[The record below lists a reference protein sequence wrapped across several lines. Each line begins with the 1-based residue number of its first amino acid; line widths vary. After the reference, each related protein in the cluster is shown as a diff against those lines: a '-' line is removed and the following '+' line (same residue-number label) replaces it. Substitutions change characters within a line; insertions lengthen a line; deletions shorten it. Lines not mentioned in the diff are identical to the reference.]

1 MKAITHARLGLASA
15 TVTLAS
21 ALATLVALGV
31 PGGAASIAHAAEDGG
46 TRSIFAS
53 GAGNRALGMGGAFVG
68 VADDASAMIWN
79 AGGLGRLERLEL
91 QATHS
96 AYGDFGSREDYL
108 SVVLPDWRWGAA
120 GLAVRYYGIDGIE
133 NRDDGNLLLGSD
145 LSNSEMEIA
154 LGFGRP
160 ISGSMSVGGA
170 VKLQRQSLAGF
181 SGSGLGADFGVL
193 GRAPAALRSRAGWA
207 DRLTWGVA
215 VRNAIQPAIRLDQES
230 VPDPSVLRAGLAYEQ
245 PSIAGR
251 PVLLAVDL
259 EKSPGVGMKLH
270 AGLDV
275 RIHALLGI
283 RAGMNAGRLTAG
295 MGVAW
300 RDFTVDYAFA
310 GGDLAGIHRVGLSR
324 VLGRTVSQQ
333 REAAVKAREAALQAA
348 LDEAFQKRQV
358 EQLENL
364 LARVRSAQAEGDHEK
379 ALEVL
384 ATISILD
391 PNQADARA
399 LEAISLGERAKRLA
413 ADSLRVRL
421 AADSIALAQKR
432 AAVKIPAPKPTE
444 TAQKPPTPA
453 PRAVASATPR
463 GGTPT
468 PAPAPQLTPEQQR
481 MVEQLYRSGLGAMA
495 ERRLDDALRYWEL
508 AWSMAPGYKRLAEY
522 LKREYLIRGM
532 DSFAS
537 GKLDQALA
545 YWEKAL
551 QVDPNDPRA
560 ASYIT
565 RARTQQARTKAI
577 MSGSR

>member
-1 MKAITHARLGLASA
+1 MFAAIAGLA
-15 TVTLAS
+15 
-21 ALATLVALGV
+21 ALGA
-31 PGGAASIAHAAEDGG
+31 PSIAHAAEDGG
-46 TRSIFAS
+46 TRSAFAS
-53 GAGNRALGMGGAFVG
+53 GAGNRALAMGGAFVG

-91 QATHS
+91 QATHA

-133 NRDDGNLLLGSD
+133 YRDDGNLLLGSA

-160 ISGSMSVGGA
+160 VSGALSVGGA

-181 SGSGLGADFGVL
+181 SGSGLGADLGVL
-193 GRAPAALRSRAGWA
+193 GRAPASLRSRAAWA

-245 PSIAGR
+245 PSVGGR
-251 PVLLAVDL
+251 PVLFAVDL

-310 GGDLAGIHRVGLSR
+310 GGDLANIHRVGLSR

-333 REAAVKAREAALQAA
+333 RDAAVKAREAALQAA

-358 EQLENL
+358 EQLEDL
-364 LARVRSAQAEGDHEK
+364 LARARSAQAEGNHEK
-379 ALEVL
+379 ALELL

-391 PNQADARA
+391 PNHAEGRA
-399 LEAISLGERAKRLA
+399 LEVISLRERAKRLA

-421 AADSIALAQKR
+421 AADSIALAQMR
-432 AAVKIPAPKPTE
+432 AAAVKTPAPKPTE
-444 TAQKPPTPA
+444 IAQKPPAPA
-453 PRAVASATPR
+453 PRAGATTTPR
-463 GGTPT
+463 GVATG
-468 PAPAPQLTPEQQR
+468 PAPAPPLTPEQQR

-565 RARTQQARTKAI
+565 RARTQQARTREI